1 MAQRSSRKR
10 RKQRQ
15 RASRPPAAVKPTET
29 DAADDKLVAPRGED
43 PDATMARG
51 YARGRA
57 KDEAARAAL
66 KPLAPGE
73 RPLAVTIAGVVA
85 LGFALVNLGA
95 YLAGETIGG
104 ERPAA
109 IGVGLFTAVMLAAA
123 YGCFKVRYWAVLG
136 VQGLLGLMI
145 VLFSILV
152 IGASNIVTLLICL
165 AVIVPSGA
173 LFWFLVKSMAR
184 IQMPARPGSR

>member
-15 RASRPPAAVKPTET
+15 RSARETAAATHGDVEV
-29 DAADDKLVAPRGED
+29 DDPLIAPKGED
-43 PDATMARG
+43 PETTMARG

-73 RPLAVTIAGVVA
+73 RPLAVSIAGAVA
-85 LGFALVNLGA
+85 LVFGLINFGA
-95 YLAGETIGG
+95 YVAGETIGG
-104 ERPAA
+104 ERPSI
-109 IGVGLFTAVMLAAA
+109 IGVGLFTGLMFIAA
-123 YGCFKVRYWAVLG
+123 YGCFRMRYWAVLG
-136 VQGLLGLMI
+136 VQALLGLLI
-145 VLFSILV
+145 VIFSVLVISASSILTLV
-152 IGASNIVTLLICL
+152 ICI
-165 AVIVPSGA
+165 AVIVPSCV

-184 IQMPARPGSR
+184 LQMPERPGSN